1 MLGSTV
7 SRFRDPQRLP
17 GMDVTTTHR
26 VIDSP
31 LGELTLVAQ
40 NGALTGL
47 YFADHVRRP
56 GAGLLGRRVASGF
69 DDAVGQLNAYFA
81 GGQTGFDLLLAASG
95 GPFERRVWTLL
106 STIPYG
112 TTRSYADLAAELGD
126 RRLAQAVGAA
136 NARNPLCVIV
146 PCHRLVGSDGSLT
159 GYAGGLDRKRS
170 LLRLEERSAV
180 EAGRLF

>member
-1 MLGSTV
+1 
-7 SRFRDPQRLP
+7 
-17 GMDVTTTHR
+17 MDATTTHR

-31 LGELTLVAQ
+31 LGELTLVAR
-40 NGALTGL
+40 NRVLTGL
-47 YFADHVRRP
+47 YFADHARRP
-56 GAGLLGRRVASGF
+56 GPGLLGRRVTAGF
-69 DDAVGQLNAYFA
+69 DDAVRQLDEYFA
-81 GGQTGFDLLLAASG
+81 GARTGFDMLLAPSG
-95 GPFERRVWTLL
+95 SSFERRVWTLV

-112 TTRSYADLAAELGD
+112 TTRAYADLAAELGD

-136 NARNPLCVIV
+136 NARNPLCVVV
-146 PCHRLVGSDGSLT
+146 PCHRLVGSDGWLT